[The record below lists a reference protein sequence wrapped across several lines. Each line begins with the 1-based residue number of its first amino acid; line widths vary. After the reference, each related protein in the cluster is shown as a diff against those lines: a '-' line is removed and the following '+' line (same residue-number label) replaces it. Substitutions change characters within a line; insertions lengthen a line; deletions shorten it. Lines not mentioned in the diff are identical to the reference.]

1 VNRPSH
7 TRRASLCALASS
19 RYSRVDRLLLTFRVF
34 RYTVP
39 IGTISQPMHI
49 YAPPPLIIQQQA
61 SYSRQLVSPAPA
73 CAASSAGGG
82 CPVCA
87 QGAPRGCVARRI
99 TRSGG
104 GASERPAPLYA
115 LCRQWAREP
124 EAGDAGEAG
133 QGTVGTARRP
143 IAFRQA
149 ATQDDS
155 FEVCGGCS
163 LRAISRRLT
172 SRCSL

>member
-1 VNRPSH
+1 MSGETGIEDGAQSEVTGVNRPSH

-82 CPVCA
+82 
-87 QGAPRGCVARRI
+87 GALYVPKAPHVA
-99 TRSGG
+99 
-104 GASERPAPLYA
+104 A
-115 LCRQWAREP
+115 LP
-124 EAGDAGEAG
+124 EE
-133 QGTVGTARRP
+133 
-143 IAFRQA
+143 
-149 ATQDDS
+149 
-155 FEVCGGCS
+155 
-163 LRAISRRLT
+163 
-172 SRCSL
+172 